1 MTSSILHPA
10 ICPHC
15 VVYRQ
20 NETPGQATA
29 PAPEQA
35 HPSAGIVREALL
47 ANNAILIVRM
57 LVDNFRSF
65 AEVKP
70 HILLNY
76 PLAAIAACL
85 AVALAVG
92 RKKSTASPGQRAF
105 SLVTVLMLAALIAL
119 LYNWQFFVVLA

>member
-1 MTSSILHPA
+1 MKRRG
-10 ICPHC
+10 
-15 VVYRQ
+15 RQ
-20 NETPGQATA
+20 QPRRLNKLIPLLVLCGT
-29 PAPEQA
+29 
-35 HPSAGIVREALL
+35 ALL

-105 SLVTVLMLAALIAL
+105 SLATVLMLAALIAL